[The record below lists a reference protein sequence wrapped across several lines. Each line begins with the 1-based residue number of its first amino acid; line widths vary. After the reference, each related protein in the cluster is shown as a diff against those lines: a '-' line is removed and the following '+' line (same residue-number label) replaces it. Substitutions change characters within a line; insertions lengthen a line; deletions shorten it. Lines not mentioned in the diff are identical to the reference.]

1 MLLPLPLLSDG
12 PRPYCSLAGTCDRH
26 KGDPRNPVPS
36 YQPMH
41 KQGAIVLATGGGEHN
56 PSQLSEGCAPHT
68 GGALRSRQLQ
78 LCARELLR
86 GHYGDRQYD
95 GRDG

>member
-41 KQGAIVLATGGGEHN
+41 KQGAIVLATGGGESTTPCN
-56 PSQLSEGCAPHT
+56 CLFLLGPVFLTAV
-68 GGALRSRQLQ
+68 ALRSRQLQ
-78 LCARELLR
+78 LRARELLVR
-86 GHYGDRQYD
+86 
-95 GRDG
+95 